1 MSLNPLINFRGTVE
15 ITSSPT
21 FVGFFV
27 CGMMGRFD
35 LPMNKV
41 FLLLIFIFSS
51 LLYSQDYLTT
61 VSGKEYEG
69 QYIGFKDG
77 KVQFIQKGAVDPT
90 QIPSSSVKNV
100 KLANGK
106 TLSFGSE
113 LLMND
118 GTNFKG
124 SWIMTSKD
132 FIRFLV
138 TGDNI
143 YTDFDRSS
151 VKSIIYPDGKSIDL
165 EKITDPVFL
174 VTTMKDKDVL
184 IVGQDVLI
192 LKSGESYNNSEKV
205 IRKKF
210 CCSCVMVLAILL
222 YDALSDPM

>member
-1 MSLNPLINFRGTVE
+1 
-15 ITSSPT
+15 
-21 FVGFFV
+21 VGFFV

-118 GTNFKG
+118 GTNFTG

-151 VKSIIYPDGKSIDL
+151 VKSVIYPDGKSIDL